1 MIHSRLLVFFQFF
14 FLGLLLLSWNTQ
26 VLLYS
31 AEIKLFFMAL
41 AVALFIWT
49 VLYNRLGN
57 FNIVPEIKHGCE
69 LITQG
74 PYRFI
79 RHPMYSGV
87 TLIALAEMVSLFS
100 LWKIPVLLFLIG
112 ILYLKASREEKF
124 WCEKTPEYV
133 EFQKR
138 TKMFIPFVL

>member
-1 MIHSRLLVFFQFF
+1 
-14 FLGLLLLSWNTQ
+14 
-26 VLLYS
+26 
-31 AEIKLFFMAL
+31 MAL

-133 EFQKR
+133 ELQKR